1 MRTFVLAAALVMS
14 GAVAR
19 AQPKSSNP
27 DAEAKKVSAKDHY
40 AKGELGAAL
49 ADLAEAYHLDPQ
61 PELLYAMGHIEV
73 ELGDCAGAVAHY
85 KQYLG
90 TNPSQKAKDVTQQ
103 AIDDCNKKLG
113 VTEPPP
119 PPPKDNTPPPP
130 PPLVKVGPPHPFPH
144 HEAET
149 VSRPFYKDGLGDGL
163 AAGGVVAGGAGL
175 VLYLLARKD
184 IDDSETA
191 ATLGDHDALVN
202 KAHDLREYAVI
213 AGAVGGAFA
222 VGACIR
228 WATHGGGT
236 ETRDL
241 EVSLS
246 PSPDGTGLGFAAIG
260 RF

>member
-1 MRTFVLAAALVMS
+1 MRTSLVLAAALVMS
-14 GAVAR
+14 GAVAH

-27 DAEAKKVSAKDHY
+27 DAEAKKVSATDHY

-90 TNPSQKAKDVTQQ
+90 TNPSQKAKDVTQL

-113 VTEPPP
+113 VTEP
-119 PPPKDNTPPPP
+119 TPPPVEKTP
-130 PPLVKVGPPHPFPH
+130 PPLIKVAPPHPFPH

-149 VSRPFYKDGLGDGL
+149 ISRPFYKDGLGDGL

-191 ATLGDHDALVN
+191 ATLGDHDTLVN

-213 AGAVGGAFA
+213 AGAVGGALA
-222 VGACIR
+222 VGAVIR
-228 WATHGGGT
+228 WSTHGGGT